1 MGWYGILK
9 DFAAPTV
16 ALIGVIVTGSLAC
29 AGLRTFDRWKRE
41 KLEENRISVA
51 LDALAISFEASHAF
65 DEIRS
70 RLIKSYEYEDMKI
83 DGAGVEQRGPYAILK
98 RMQAKQPFFDKALF
112 LEPKFMAVFG
122 RDKKAIFELLFSARR
137 QVIVSAE
144 TLIDDNRSPVN
155 SEIQMERAKWRKQI
169 FASPGTVDPED
180 EVGKLLQ
187 QFQNKTENFCAP
199 IVHRR
204 FK

>member
-1 MGWYGILK
+1 MDWYGILK

-16 ALIGVIVTGSLAC
+16 ALIGVGVTGSLAY
-29 AGLRTFDRWKRE
+29 AGLKTFDRWKRE

-51 LDALAISFEASHAF
+51 LDALAISFEASHVF
-65 DEIRS
+65 DEI
-70 RLIKSYEYEDMKI
+70 IKSYEYEDMKI

-98 RMQAKQPFFDKALF
+98 RMQAKQPFFDKALSV
-112 LEPKFMAVFG
+112 EPKFLAVFG
-122 RDKKAIFELLFSARR
+122 RDKNAIFERLFSARWK
-137 QVIVSAE
+137 VIVSAE
-144 TLIDDNRSPVN
+144 TLIDDNRSPENNEVR
-155 SEIQMERAKWRKQI
+155 MERVKWRKQI
-169 FASPGTVDPED
+169 FASPGTVDSED

-187 QFQNKTENFCAP
+187 QFQNEIEEFCAP

>member
-1 MGWYGILK
+1 MDWYGILK

-16 ALIGVIVTGSLAC
+16 AFIGVVVTGSLAY

-51 LDALAISFEASHAF
+51 LDALAISFEASYVF
-65 DEIRS
+65 DDIRS
-70 RLIKSYEYEDMKI
+70 RLVRSYEWEDMKI
-83 DGAGVEQRGPYAILK
+83 KGAGAQQRGPYAILK
-98 RMQAKQPFFDKALF
+98 RMEAKQPFFDKALS
-112 LEPKFMAVFG
+112 LEPKFLAVFG
-122 RDKKAIFELLFSARR
+122 RDKNAIFERLFSARR

-144 TLIDDNRSPVN
+144 TLIDDNRSPENNEVR
-155 SEIQMERAKWRKQI
+155 MERVKWRKQI

-180 EVGKLLQ
+180 EVVKLLQ
-187 QFQNKTENFCAP
+187 QFQNEIEEFCAP